1 MQGKS
6 VIEDKSKI
14 VIFQYS
20 FSFLI
25 YQLKKKAVLVK
36 KKNEIIHL
44 EVWYWKEKRLKNSEG
59 KYAESEQF

>member
-6 VIEDKSKI
+6 VIEDKSEL

-36 KKNEIIHL
+36 KKKMKSFI
-44 EVWYWKEKRLKNSEG
+44 
-59 KYAESEQF
+59 